1 MGMSLNSADLY
12 RLAGCQAYCSNLP
25 SETPEDFYH
34 ITLYCE
40 FLSDIAAEL
49 EEKQSIS

>member
-25 SETPEDFYH
+25 SETPED
-34 ITLYCE
+34 YCE
-40 FLSDIAAEL
+40 FLSDIAVEL